1 MFHNITG
8 ENEGE
13 IGQAIQEIQSNSVLE
28 MSLNQNDPASVINNL
43 EQFELNVKSQ
53 INGQQIFAQSTTE
66 TADGEQAVTL
76 SIKETLLDQQSNVSE
91 FITPDL
97 TDHNKAAK
105 VFEAMDFLDVPND
118 KLESSDKTSISQASA
133 PPVEKEE
140 SEVSKEYKRLGDFDI
155 SLDDLPDDKELAE
168 IGFPSKVG
176 HFCHLCDAVIKSYRL
191 YYLHMHN
198 LHQLEKRFQ
207 CIITA
212 CGRTFSSTIAFQKHA
227 VNHNQK
233 SEHYCSMC
241 DNVFGDDEELQDHLI
256 SSDHANKYM
265 QVQVRNLFIFLFKM
279 NLLFFLMII
288 CVFFFFLSLLS

>member
-1 MFHNITG
+1 MSENWQLMSLGITG
-8 ENEGE
+8 EHEGE
-13 IGQAIQEIQSNSVLE
+13 IGQAIQEIQPNSVLE

-43 EQFELNVKSQ
+43 EQFELNVKTQ
-53 INGQQIFAQSTTE
+53 INGQQIFAQTTTE
-66 TADGEQAVTL
+66 TADGERAVTL
-76 SIKETLLDQQSNVSE
+76 SIKETLPNVSE
-91 FITPDL
+91 FITSDL
-97 TDHNKAAK
+97 TDHTKANK
-105 VFEAMDFLDVPND
+105 VFEAMDFLDVPSD
-118 KLESSDKTSISQASA
+118 RTESSDKTQVSE

-140 SEVSKEYKRLGDFDI
+140 SEVSKEYKRLGEFDI
-155 SLDDLPDDKELAE
+155 SLDDLPDDKDLLD
-168 IGFPSKVG
+168 IGFPNKVG

-212 CGRTFSSTIAFQKHA
+212 CGRTFSQNVAFQKHA
-227 VNHNQK
+227 INHNQK

-265 QVQVRNLFIFLFKM
+265 QVQVRF
-279 NLLFFLMII
+279 
-288 CVFFFFLSLLS
+288 